1 MKLRHSWD
9 EAWTELKWSQDG
21 AKMEQ
26 RLNWDELGTALERS
40 WEKLGRTWNDL
51 GTAAGTESIGPSWSG
66 VSNNDSVPFFKY

>member
-1 MKLRHSWD
+1 
-9 EAWTELKWSQDG
+9 
-21 AKMEQ
+21 MEQ